1 MDKIRII
8 GNTPLKGEIAIS
20 GSKNSALP
28 ALAAC
33 LLTGEVVELSNV
45 PDLQDIVSM
54 TGLLA
59 QHGVKIAFSGES
71 NMHGS
76 QNRIV
81 KLQADNVDNLEA
93 PYDIVRKMRASVLVL
108 GPLLARFRKAR
119 VSLPGG
125 CAIGTRPVDMHIDAL
140 RALGADIEIESG
152 YINATAPKGLK
163 GTEIKFNMVSVGA
176 TENALMAA
184 TLASG
189 TTVIKNA
196 AREPEITDL
205 ATLLTKMGAKISGA
219 GSDTITIQGCA
230 SLHGAKHK
238 VIPDRIEAGTYAMA
252 AAITKGDLKLTDI
265 NSNLLESA
273 LNKLEKAG
281 SEIERGNDWVRI
293 NHSND
298 INPVNFST
306 APYPE
311 FATDLQA
318 QLMALLTLANGTSK
332 IQETIFESRFMHVP
346 ELKRLGANI
355 EIKDNLAIIIGV
367 RNLKGAQVMATD
379 LRASVSLILAALAAT
394 GESEVNRVYHLDRG
408 YEHLEQKLQA
418 CGANIER
425 ISVPD

>member
-1 MDKIRII
+1 
-8 GNTPLKGEIAIS
+8 
-20 GSKNSALP
+20 
-28 ALAAC
+28 
-33 LLTGEVVELSNV
+33 
-45 PDLQDIVSM
+45 
-54 TGLLA
+54 
-59 QHGVKIAFSGES
+59 
-71 NMHGS
+71 
-76 QNRIV
+76 
-81 KLQADNVDNLEA
+81 
-93 PYDIVRKMRASVLVL
+93 MRASVLVL